1 MKIANN
7 VTDLIGRTPMVWV
20 NRMARGG
27 LARIAVKLESF
38 NPLSSVKDRIGKA
51 MIEEAEKKGLLKPG
65 SVIIEATSGNA
76 GIALAFVAAV
86 KGYRIIL
93 TMPESMSE
101 ERRKLLRAF
110 GAEVVVTPTE
120 QGMSGAVAKAEEL
133 AVQYANSFM
142 PQQFLNEMNV
152 EVHRR
157 TTGLEIW
164 EDTGGNV
171 DILVVGVGTGG
182 TLSGA
187 GSILKELKNDIKVVA
202 VEPASSAVL
211 SGGRPGFHRI
221 QGLGSGFV
229 PPLLRKDLI
238 DEIVVV
244 DDENAGRTARE
255 LARKEGLLVGI
266 SSGAAMWAAEILAQ
280 RPENEGKTIVTIFPD
295 SGERYLSTWLF
306 DDLRSEKK

>member
-164 EDTGGNV
+164 EDTGGDV

-187 GSILKELKNDIKVVA
+187 GSILKELKSDIKVVA
-202 VEPASSAVL
+202 VEPAASAIL
-211 SGGRPGFHRI
+211 SGGRPGYHRI

-244 DDENAGRTARE
+244 DDENAGKTARE

-266 SSGAAMWAAEILAQ
+266 SSGAAMWAAEVLAQ

>member
-7 VTDLIGRTPMVWV
+7 VTDLIGRTPMVWI
-20 NRMARGG
+20 NRMNRGG
-27 LARIAVKLESF
+27 VARIAVKLESF

-51 MIEEAEKKGLLKPG
+51 MIEDAERAGVLKPG

-110 GAEVVVTPTE
+110 GAEVVVTPSE
-120 QGMSGAVAKAEEL
+120 QGMSGAVARAEEL
-133 AVQYANSFM
+133 AMQYAHSFM
-142 PQQFLNEMNV
+142 PQQFLNAMNV

-157 TTGLEIW
+157 TTGEEIW
-164 EDTGGNV
+164 EDTEGEV
-171 DILVVGVGTGG
+171 DILVAGVGTGG
-182 TLSGA
+182 TISGA
-187 GSILKELKNDIKVVA
+187 GETLKKHKPSLQLIA

-229 PPLLRKDLI
+229 PPLLKRDLI
-238 DEIVVV
+238 DEVIVV
-244 DDENAGRTARE
+244 DDENAGRTARD
-255 LARKEGLLVGI
+255 LARREGLLVGI
-266 SSGAAMWAAEILAQ
+266 SSGAALWAALVVAA
-280 RPENEGKTIVTIFPD
+280 RPENIGKTVVTIFPD

-306 DDLRSEKK
+306 EDLRVDKK